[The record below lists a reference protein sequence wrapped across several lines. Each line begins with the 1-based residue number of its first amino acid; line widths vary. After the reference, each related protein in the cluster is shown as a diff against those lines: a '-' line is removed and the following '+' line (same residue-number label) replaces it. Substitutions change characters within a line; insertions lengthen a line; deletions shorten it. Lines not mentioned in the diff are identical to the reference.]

1 MVFIDKDLL
10 FIIKSINFMEVY
22 YSSDVMS
29 KAEIKRT
36 HKIIY
41 KKLTLDKLNYKVSDS
56 PYGKIDFKSVEIARE
71 DRQLKILEKE
81 ISEQNI
87 PQLLSY
93 TSDIA

>member
-41 KKLTLDKLNYKVSDS
+41 QNLLWTNLTIKCDS
-56 PYGKIDFKSVEIARE
+56 PYGKIDFKSVEIERI
-71 DRQLKILEKE
+71 D
-81 ISEQNI
+81 N
-87 PQLLSY
+87 
-93 TSDIA
+93 